1 MSGRIMIS
9 VSPSSNAEKK
19 RIGERI
25 AEARRAKG
33 LTQRA
38 LAELVGVKERA
49 VQGWEQGE
57 THPYRR
63 LPILERVLGRDRDW
77 LLGATTPGRLAGR
90 SRPSAEFTLS
100 DRQVD
105 RFLDDERVLYDTLS
119 VPRRSLKQTVDD
131 IAQDLDELRRRLSE
145 LERVVDGLRP
155 PTDGQPS

>member
-1 MSGRIMIS
+1 MLS
-9 VSPSSNAEKK
+9 VSPGSNAEKK

-77 LLGATTPGRLAGR
+77 LLGVTTRGALAGR
-90 SRPSAEFTLS
+90 GRPSTEFALS
-100 DRQVD
+100 DREVE
-105 RFLDDERVLYDTLS
+105 RFLDDEPVLYDALS
-119 VPRRSLKQTVDD
+119 APRRSLKQTVDD
-131 IAQDLDELRRRLSE
+131 IAQQLDQLSRRLGE
-145 LERVVDGLRP
+145 LERVIDGLRP
-155 PTDGQPS
+155 PADG